1 MDNVRAFPRRKRGRP
16 NLIRR
21 YSLTPQV
28 AYAAQ
33 QFSGQSNSC
42 VTCVASLT
50 RTAYRSVLA
59 LKACVIQITYRCV
72 NMIFLQLSAPAGAR
86 AWSVDEG
93 LTVRIL
99 RGVGPYIPTTG
110 LHRISPLFPL
120 YDDGHISVEV
130 GSKHVHFFA
139 HHNPYRVLARLVNSG
154 ATKDAI
160 PYYGIGLA
168 SIVVVTDENGH
179 LPTAIDDFADELIA
193 SEHWSVTDGTI
204 RAIRHSPSNKGLPD
218 GHVEVPNVLVPGDE
232 PTAIFEEFF
241 LSLGLATRRAATY
254 TPTEVVVLR
263 GFEEEVRDLMDSVA
277 FLNGSATR
285 QNPPDELSQYDLN
298 DGIVREQLYQQAIDK
313 VVQLNSSLSYVISQ
327 AFRGA
332 PPILQSAPLIQRHS
346 LLGVGRAHRAITNIV
361 REIESAF
368 HAQSIRAS
376 IYEGWASWPSLKGF
390 NDARSEIDPS
400 TWGSQ
405 RLPDVL
411 LKHTPTEDQHKLTY
425 FSGRLGFRE
434 SEYAVVAAIQ
444 SLAGGDSPHWHIS
457 TMTHEVL
464 HGHVREVLQAIFDKV
479 KESEPDNVTEFWQ
492 YVFARF
498 RLQMREGCGK
508 DWTLL
513 DSARHLILQ
522 YVCLVPRMGSL
533 TRRSAAPEAIGDAD
547 QIGEIA
553 VPRKDEQL
561 LGALEHERRNITE
574 IMVHT
579 LDLFYFFGD
588 DRDRYLQVIWRSWES
603 VPSVMRDT
611 RQYVLRSLL
620 ACASLEEGDPIDR
633 FIVAISLCARV
644 FQRISDDGP
653 HAIINRAHA
662 IIELS
667 VDVADTTVVS
677 RSAAAAHPLFPP
689 FLCALPIVDLTRH
702 CIASESV
709 KDRLFGS
716 DIDAA
721 DDPDAQIK
729 FSVPDYQFVD
739 MDIESAA
746 EFAAYRAGVN
756 FKHDRAA
763 NEKNAAWLFLACGNI
778 PHLAA
783 PDGVEEA

>member
-1 MDNVRAFPRRKRGRP
+1 MVSDH
-16 NLIRR
+16 
-21 YSLTPQV
+21 LT
-28 AYAAQ
+28 
-33 QFSGQSNSC
+33 
-42 VTCVASLT
+42 L
-50 RTAYRSVLA
+50 L
-59 LKACVIQITYRCV
+59 
-72 NMIFLQLSAPAGAR
+72 NMIFLQLSAPAGAC

-93 LTVRIL
+93 LKVRIL
-99 RGVGPYIPTTG
+99 RGVGPYIPTAG

-120 YDDGHISVEV
+120 YDEDHIDV
-130 GSKHVHFFA
+130 GVGFKHVHFFA
-139 HHNPYRVLARLVNSG
+139 HHNPYRVLARLVDSG
-154 ATKDAI
+154 ATKGAM

-168 SIVVVTDENGH
+168 SIVVVTDENGR
-179 LPTAIDDFADELIA
+179 LPSAINDFADELIA
-193 SEHWSVTDGTI
+193 SEHWSLTDGTI
-204 RAIRHSPSNKGLPD
+204 TNILPSLRNKALPD
-218 GHVEVPNVLVPGDE
+218 GHVEVPKVLVPGDE
-232 PTAIFEEFF
+232 PTAVFEEFF

-254 TPTEVVVLR
+254 TPTEVAVLR

-277 FLNGSATR
+277 FLNDWTPR
-285 QNPPDELSQYDLN
+285 QNPPDELSQYNLS

-346 LLGVGRAHRAITNIV
+346 LLGVGRAHRALTNIV

-376 IYEGWASWPSLKGF
+376 IYNGWASSPSLKGF
-390 NDARSEIDPS
+390 SDARSDIDSS
-400 TWGSQ
+400 TWGSR

-411 LKHTPTEDQHKLTY
+411 LKNTPTEDQHKLTY

-444 SLAGGDSPHWHIS
+444 SLAGGDSAHWHIS

-464 HGHVREVLQAIFDKV
+464 HGHVREVLHAIFDKV
-479 KESEPDNVTEFWQ
+479 GESEPDNVTDFWR

-498 RLQMREGCGK
+498 RLQMREGCGE
-508 DWTLL
+508 DWALL
-513 DSARHLILQ
+513 DSARHLILH
-522 YVCLVPRMGSL
+522 YVCSVPRMGSL
-533 TRRSAAPEAIGDAD
+533 TRPSTAPEPRGDAD

-553 VPRKDEQL
+553 VPRNDEQL
-561 LGALEHERRNITE
+561 RRALEHERRNVTE
-574 IMVHT
+574 IMVHS

-588 DRDRYLQVIWRSWES
+588 DRERYLQVIWRSWES

-633 FIVAISLCARV
+633 FAVAIGICARV
-644 FQRISDDGP
+644 FGKISDDGP
-653 HAIINRAHA
+653 HAIIKRAHA
-662 IIELS
+662 MVELS
-667 VDVADTTVVS
+667 VNMTEATVDG

-702 CIASESV
+702 CIASEV
-709 KDRLFGS
+709 IKDRLFGS

-721 DDPDAQIK
+721 DDPDTQIT

-739 MDIESAA
+739 MEIQSAA
-746 EFAAYRAGVN
+746 EFAAYRAGAN
-756 FKHDRAA
+756 IKHDRAA
-763 NEKNAAWLFLACGNI
+763 TEKNAAWLFLACGNI